1 MNIFLMSSEKKI
13 IEDQL
18 TSVNIDTR
26 AKDWQ

>member
-18 TSVNIDTR
+18 TSVSIDTR